1 MGEAGLPPDP
11 FIVRS
16 ELRLLPKLTGQVP
29 VSGVFEAAAPGYA
42 HGGADAEAT
51 QGWDVNEQVRN

>member
-11 FIVRS
+11 FIVRP
-16 ELRLLPKLTGQVP
+16 ELRLLPQFNGQVP

-42 HGGADAEAT
+42 QGGADAEAT
-51 QGWDVNEQVRN
+51 QGCDVSEQVRN